1 MCPLRMMHHYLA
13 SRDSLFGLFPELWL
27 TSDGCVPSYLWFITK
42 LHLVLGSNV
51 AGHSLRSGGAMA
63 LALEGVTDDHIQAA
77 GWWASD
83 SFRVYIRKHP
93 ALLNALIHGGGA
105 Q

>member
-1 MCPLRMMHHYLA
+1 MMHHYLA
-13 SRDSLFGLFPELWL
+13 SRDCMFGLFPDLWL
-27 TSDGCVPSYLWFITK
+27 TSDKHVPSYLWFVTK
-42 LHLVLGSNV
+42 LHSVLGSNI

-77 GWWASD
+77 RCWASD
-83 SFRVYIRKHP
+83 SFRVYIQKHP
-93 ALLNALIHGGGA
+93 ALLNALIHGGGT